1 MVDAVN
7 DLIEKSLKLINTQ
20 LGRDK
25 VIFPIVDN
33 SFNRPADLCN
43 ISLSSLFPS
52 LLLRELP
59 GLIPKID

>member
-25 VIFPIVDN
+25 VIDSQVN
-33 SFNRPADLCN
+33 KAFNRPADLCN
-43 ISLSSLFPS
+43 ISLSS
-52 LLLRELP
+52 
-59 GLIPKID
+59 